1 VNVVAKVS
9 GLNTVVQRRDWDG
22 GDLEPAVRA
31 ALDAFGPARL
41 MFGSDWPM
49 ALLNGSYEQVVR
61 ETAAAIRSVAGSD
74 SDAILGGNA
83 VRLYAIGRT

>member
-1 VNVVAKVS
+1 
-9 GLNTVVQRRDWDG
+9 
-22 GDLEPAVRA
+22 
-31 ALDAFGPARL
+31 